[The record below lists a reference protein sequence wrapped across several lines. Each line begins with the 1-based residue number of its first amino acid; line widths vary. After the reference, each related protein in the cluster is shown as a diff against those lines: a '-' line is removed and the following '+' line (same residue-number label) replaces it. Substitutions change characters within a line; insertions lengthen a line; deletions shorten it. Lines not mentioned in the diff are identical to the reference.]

1 MAHKDSMDPA
11 AVQREATKIADSV
24 FKKNVE
30 DLTEVEMER
39 EKQELTVSIQK
50 LRESNK
56 EIKEFDP
63 QGQDEE
69 LVMAVEEN
77 LNVIVRREQRL
88 ESIEKRLVQAN
99 GLDL

>member
-1 MAHKDSMDPA
+1 MDPA
-11 AVQREATKIADSV
+11 AVQREPTEAADAV

-56 EIKEFDP
+56 EIKDFDP

-69 LVMAVEEN
+69 LVMAIKEN
-77 LNVIVRREQRL
+77 LEVIVRREQRL
-88 ESIEKRLVQAN
+88 ENIEKRLVKVS
-99 GLDL
+99 GLEL